1 MANNL
6 EDQEQAVNSAATT
19 EGQPTEEPA
28 ERASRESVER
38 EGSEEANGNS
48 RVAREAEAGESKSP
62 EPRAE
67 KPSVSRTRVHSE
79 AKGNGRPGEGGRR
92 APAEAR
98 HVGESKPA
106 VETGPQAEQRPLGEG
121 KTSNENSSAA
131 AISGTPVI
139 SQGQSAPAG
148 QNAPGS
154 IPPQSGPTQNAP
166 QTGQQQ
172 NAQRQGTP
180 QQAGQQQGGGFQRRG
195 RHSIGNT
202 GAQGQRNGTTTLDL
216 VELKDMSIQALN
228 QIAKDLGV
236 PGAAGLRKQE
246 LIFKILQTQ
255 AEKSGLIFSE
265 GVLEC
270 LPDGFGFL
278 RAPEYNYLP
287 GPDDVYVSPSQIRRF
302 DLRTGDTV
310 SGQIRPPKEGER
322 YFALIKVDA
331 INFEPPEESRNKIF
345 FDNLTPLYPDERMK
359 LETNRDNFSGRVMD
373 LLTPLGKGQRGLIVA
388 PPRTGKTMMLQ
399 SIANSITTNHP
410 EINLIVLLID
420 ERPEEVTDMQRS
432 VRGEVIS
439 STFDEPAARH
449 VQVAEMVI
457 EKAKRLI
464 EHKRDVVILLDSITR
479 LARAYNTVV
488 PPSGKVL
495 SGGVDS
501 NALQRPKRFF
511 GAARN
516 IEEGGSLTIVATAL
530 IDTGSRMDDVIFEK
544 IKGTGNMEIH
554 LDRKLV
560 DKRVFPAID
569 INRSGTRKEELLM
582 PREELNRVWILRKV
596 LNPLSPVESMEL
608 LIDKLG
614 RRGATPNL
622 MR

>member
-1 MANNL
+1 MASDL
-6 EDQEQAVNSAATT
+6 ENQEQPVKAGTEAEEEITPKPSKEAVSAMPEVSNGAPRRRA
-19 EGQPTEEPA
+19 GSHGRRDAGDGPPPRGRA
-28 ERASRESVER
+28 EREQA
-38 EGSEEANGNS
+38 
-48 RVAREAEAGESKSP
+48 ARD
-62 EPRAE
+62 
-67 KPSVSRTRVHSE
+67 
-79 AKGNGRPGEGGRR
+79 
-92 APAEAR
+92 
-98 HVGESKPA
+98 
-106 VETGPQAEQRPLGEG
+106 
-121 KTSNENSSAA
+121 
-131 AISGTPVI
+131 
-139 SQGQSAPAG
+139 
-148 QNAPGS
+148 
-154 IPPQSGPTQNAP
+154 QSGPP
-166 QTGQQQ
+166 
-172 NAQRQGTP
+172 
-180 QQAGQQQGGGFQRRG
+180 
-195 RHSIGNT
+195 
-202 GAQGQRNGTTTLDL
+202 TLDL
-216 VELKDMSIQALN
+216 VELKDMSIQNLN

-236 PGAAGLRKQE
+236 AGAAGMRKQE

-302 DLRTGDTV
+302 DLRTGDTI

-331 INFEPPEESRNKIF
+331 INFEPPEEARNKIF
-345 FDNLTPLYPDERMK
+345 FDNLTPLYPEERLR
-359 LETNRDNFSGRVMD
+359 LETGKDNYSGRIMD
-373 LLTPLGKGQRGLIVA
+373 LLTPIGKGQRGLIVA
-388 PPRTGKTMMLQ
+388 PPRTGKTMLLQ

-410 EINLIVLLID
+410 EVALIVLLID

-439 STFDEPAARH
+439 STFDEPATRH

-457 EKAKRLI
+457 EKAKRLV
-464 EHKRDVVILLDSITR
+464 EHKRDVVIVLDSVTR
-479 LARAYNTVV
+479 LARAYNTIV

-516 IEEGGSLTIVATAL
+516 IEEGGSLTIIATAL
-530 IDTGSRMDDVIFEK
+530 IDTGSRMDDVIFEEF
-544 IKGTGNMEIH
+544 KGTGNMEIH

-569 INRSGTRKEELLM
+569 INKSGTRKEELLM
-582 PREELNRVWILRKV
+582 PKEELNRVWILRKV
-596 LNPLSPVESMEL
+596 LNPLSAVESMEL
-608 LIDKLG
+608 LLDKLAKTKSNAEFLNAMNG
-614 RRGATPNL
+614 
-622 MR
+622 